1 MSSQSQPFHTT
12 HSLRVFL
19 CHSSQDKPAVRT
31 LYHRLLAE
39 GVAPWLD
46 EEDLVPGQSWRDE
59 IPKAVRAA
67 DVVLVCL
74 SRQSLTRAGYVHKE
88 IKLALDVADEQPEG
102 SIFMIPVRLE
112 ECAIPDRLSNIHYV
126 NLFEER
132 GYERLLRALHLRADQ
147 QGRVIAPRSEPSPS
161 PAPAPA
167 PPPQPRQSAPP
178 RPQPKQPASPVVKL
192 PGGVTLELVEVPEG
206 PFLMG
211 SSDDDPAAGKDEKPQ
226 HELTLP
232 TYWIGKTPVTNAQF
246 RPFVEGDGYTNP
258 DYWSD
263 EGWQWRE
270 KHDQT
275 QPFLWHDSRWNGA
288 AYPVVRIAW
297 YEAMAYTAWLSAQTG
312 EDYRLPSEAEWEKA
326 ARGPDGRIY
335 PWGNQWEAGRC
346 NSEDAGKQLTTPV
359 GSYPA
364 GASPYGALDM
374 AGNVWEW
381 TSSQYRSYPYDP
393 NDGREDISNPAQK
406 RFTLRGG
413 STWRDRT
420 YVRCAARDRVNPNFG
435 GGIIGYGLR
444 VLLSP
449 RGSP

>member
-31 LYHRLLAE
+31 LYHRLRAE
-39 GVAPWLD
+39 GVVPWLD
-46 EEDLVPGQSWRDE
+46 EEDLVPGQYWRDE

-74 SRQSLTRAGYVHKE
+74 SRQSLPRAGYVHKE

-112 ECAIPDRLSNIHYV
+112 ECPIPDRLSNIHYV

-147 QGRVIAPRSEPSPS
+147 QGRVIAPGSEREPALPL
-161 PAPAPA
+161 PEPVQLAPAPA
-167 PPPQPRQSAPP
+167 PLP
-178 RPQPKQPASPVVKL
+178 RPHLKQPEPPVVEL
-192 PGGVTLELVEVPEG
+192 APGVTMEFVEVPAG

-211 SSDDDPAAGKDEKPQ
+211 SSDDDPDARDDEKPQ

-246 RPFVEGDGYTNP
+246 RSFVEGDGYRNQ
-258 DYWSD
+258 DYWTAD
-263 EGWQWRE
+263 GWKWRAGQ
-270 KHDQT
+270 KRT
-275 QPFLWHDSRWNGA
+275 QPFFWNDSRWNGA
-288 AYPVVRIAW
+288 AYPVVGIAW
-297 YEAMAYTAWLSAQTG
+297 YEAMAYAAWLSAQTG
-312 EDYRLPSEAEWEKA
+312 EDCRLPSEAEWEKA

-346 NSEDAGKQLTTPV
+346 HSKEAGKEDTTPV

-374 AGNVWEW
+374 VGNVWEW
-381 TSSQYRSYPYDP
+381 TCSQYRSYPYDP
-393 NDGREDISNPAQK
+393 KNGREDVSNPAGK
-406 RFTLRGG
+406 VFTLRGG
-413 STWRDRT
+413 SWHPSKT
-420 YVRCAARDRVNPNFG
+420 YAHCAARDGLNPDD
-435 GGIIGYGLR
+435 GYSSHDGFR